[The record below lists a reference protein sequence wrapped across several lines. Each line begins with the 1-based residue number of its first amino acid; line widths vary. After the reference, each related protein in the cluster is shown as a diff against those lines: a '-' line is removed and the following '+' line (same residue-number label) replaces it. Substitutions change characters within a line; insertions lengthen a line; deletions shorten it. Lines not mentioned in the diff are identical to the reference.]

1 MLDQLQTNGV
11 PEIRPTSSGDFPR
24 MKESIR
30 TGAMF
35 PRQASCSSA
44 FCVSSGRRFN
54 LPTIRSTTLS
64 LYRFAWMRSR
74 SQDHCACS

>member
-1 MLDQLQTNGV
+1 
-11 PEIRPTSSGDFPR
+11 

-35 PRQASCSSA
+35 PRQASCCNA

-64 LYRFAWMRSR
+64 LYLFAWMRLR
-74 SQDHCACS
+74 SQDHRAFS